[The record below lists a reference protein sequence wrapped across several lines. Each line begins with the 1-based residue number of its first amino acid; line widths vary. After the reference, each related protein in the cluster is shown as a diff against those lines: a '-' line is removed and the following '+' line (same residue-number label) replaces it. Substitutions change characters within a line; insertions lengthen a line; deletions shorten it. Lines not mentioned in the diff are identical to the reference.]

1 MRTELMLDL
10 EKLTNIIYKLD
21 ESARD
26 AIIYELKSSNI
37 SELSL
42 RVAPD
47 DLDTDACYA
56 HIMHDDCEYIQKVI
70 IHSVVCDEGVLAFIA
85 DDGYTYSAEDLMM
98 GNLIMIYDYIV
109 NVLHGD
115 IKTI

>member
-1 MRTELMLDL
+1 MRTELMQDL

-42 RVAPD
+42 RVD
-47 DLDTDACYA
+47 DNDLDTDACYA
-56 HIMHDDCEYIQKVI
+56 YIMHDDCEYIQKVI

-85 DDGYTYSAEDLMM
+85 DDGYTYSTEDLMQ
-98 GNLIMIYDYIV
+98 GDLVMIYNYII
-109 NVLHGD
+109 NVLKGE

>member
-1 MRTELMLDL
+1 MRTELMQDL

-37 SELSL
+37 SEVSL

-98 GNLIMIYDYIV
+98 GNLIMIYDYII
-109 NVLHGD
+109 NVLKGD